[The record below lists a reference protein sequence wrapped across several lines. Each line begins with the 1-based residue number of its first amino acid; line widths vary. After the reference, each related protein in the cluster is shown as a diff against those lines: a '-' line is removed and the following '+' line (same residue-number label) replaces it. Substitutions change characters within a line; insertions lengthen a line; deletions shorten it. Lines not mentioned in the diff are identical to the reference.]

1 MSSLRIV
8 AAATAALCLFAHPT
22 TASAKNAH
30 ADSDLSHSR
39 KHKISLHHR
48 ISNHQRADKARSK
61 SHKLTAHRRSQHR
74 YAARRKLHRLAT
86 RSEPSSVQSAA
97 RNFTGM
103 ASYYWEGA
111 RVADGSR
118 FNPHGLTAAHRT
130 LPFGTRLWVTDLMSQ
145 RSVMVTINDRGPFV
159 RNRVLD
165 LSLGAAKALG
175 MTGRGVTRIRAVI
188 M

>member
-1 MSSLRIV
+1 MSLRIV
-8 AAATAALCLFAHPT
+8 AAATAALCLFAHST

-30 ADSDLSHSR
+30 ADGDLSHSR

-61 SHKLTAHRRSQHR
+61 SHRLTAHRKSHHR
-74 YAARRKLHRLAT
+74 YAARRKLHSLAT
-86 RSEPSSVQSAA
+86 RSDTRSVQPGA

-103 ASYYWEGA
+103 ASYYWEGS

-118 FNPHGLTAAHRT
+118 FNPRGMTAAHRT
-130 LPFGTRLWVTDLMSQ
+130 LPFGTRLWVTDLITQ

-165 LSLGAAKALG
+165 LSLGAAKVLG
-175 MTGRGVTRIRAVI
+175 MTARGITRIRAVV